1 MPWNA
6 HPFAGFSSVSPWL
19 PLNPDW
25 PERNV
30 EQQMGD
36 AQSMLILHRRLLA
49 LRRTSDALAIGD
61 FALADAEGD
70 ILAYERRHG
79 DARVFVALN
88 LGSDAQRAS
97 LPGWAARGRV
107 LLSTLPDH
115 PAIGPSEDRKST
127 RLNSSH

>member
-1 MPWNA
+1 MCA
-6 HPFAGFSSVSPWL
+6 LGTGVQTCAL
-19 PLNPDW
+19 P
-25 PERNV
+25 
-30 EQQMGD
+30 
-36 AQSMLILHRRLLA
+36 IY
-49 LRRTSDALAIGD
+49 ALAIGD

-115 PAIGPSEDRKST
+115 PAIGPSEVMLRADEGVVVAAA
-127 RLNSSH
+127 

>member
-36 AQSMLILHRRLLA
+36 APSMLILHRRLPA
-49 LRRTSDALAIGD
+49 LRRTSDAMVIGA

-70 ILAYERRHG
+70 ILAYARRHG
-79 DARVFVALN
+79 GARGVGPLP
-88 LGSDAQRAS
+88 LGSAAQRAP
-97 LPGWAARGRV
+97 LPGRA
-107 LLSTLPDH
+107 
-115 PAIGPSEDRKST
+115 
-127 RLNSSH
+127 